1 MQFKYRVNC
10 VVRFASPSK
19 LSAMTSLIVAV
30 HLDYR
35 SMTSTEQ
42 NLLNKHYAI
51 FTAYSSSFSRKLPRS
66 WRFFRLVHRNTTKAT
81 GLHVYVSWYWIRQSH
96 MQRVTVRTYLSHC
109 SCCLNSS
116 TRVITLKQN
125 LPKVITRTPPNQACH
140 SETFPRT
147 SSCQVLQH

>member
-81 GLHVYVSWYWIRQSH
+81 ASHVFVNSYWIRQSH
-96 MQRVTVRTYLSHC
+96 MQLATALTYMSRC
-109 SCCLNSS
+109 SCYLTSS
-116 TRVITLKQN
+116 TKVITLKQN

-140 SETFPRT
+140 SETFRQT
-147 SSCQVLQH
+147 SSCLVLQH